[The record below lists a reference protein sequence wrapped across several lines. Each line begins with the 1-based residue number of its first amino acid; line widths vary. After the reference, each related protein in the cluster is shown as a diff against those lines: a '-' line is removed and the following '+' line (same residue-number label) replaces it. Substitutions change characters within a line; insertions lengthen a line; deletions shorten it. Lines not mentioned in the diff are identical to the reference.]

1 MADWMREMSLQ
12 RTYGLGPAEA
22 RYVAGVMEG
31 MSIEEM
37 AASSGVSFYTVRTMV
52 QRGKMKISGKRG
64 ASKEAE
70 RDAGEGWDTL
80 VVLIKG
86 QVGDERMGVKL
97 PGALAVMSLAGR
109 ILGVPVRNGQHVMM
123 MPMPRQEGDASWFK
137 DNVFKYTYL
146 ADATMQ
152 DYGRKV
158 ERMYELY
165 EKAGGTPD
173 RMGLAVIRYMFDQM
187 YLRYEVW
194 DPMTEAGA

>member
-1 MADWMREMSLQ
+1 MREMSLQ
-12 RTYGLGPAEA
+12 RTYGLGPVEA
-22 RYVAGVMEG
+22 RYVAGVMDG
-31 MSIEEM
+31 LSMEEM

-52 QRGKMKISGKRG
+52 QRGRMKIAGKRKV
-64 ASKEAE
+64 SEETKVDE
-70 RDAGEGWDTL
+70 GEGWDAL
-80 VVLIKG
+80 VVMVKG
-86 QVGDERMGVKL
+86 QPGDERMGVKM

-109 ILGVPVRNGQHVMM
+109 ILGVPVHNGQHVMM
-123 MPMPRQEGDASWFK
+123 MPMPRQEGDAAWFR

-158 ERMYELY
+158 ERMHELY

-173 RMGLAVIRYMFDQM
+173 LMGLSVIRYMFDQM

-194 DPMTEAGA
+194 CPGDEL